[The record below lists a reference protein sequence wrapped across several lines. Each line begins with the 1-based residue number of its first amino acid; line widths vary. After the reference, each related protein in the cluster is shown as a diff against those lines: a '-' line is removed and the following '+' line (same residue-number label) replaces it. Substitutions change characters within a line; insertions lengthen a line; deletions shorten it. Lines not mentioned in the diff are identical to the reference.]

1 MAPEKAASSATTN
14 ILVTQVKSAIGTK
27 PVHRGS
33 LRALGL
39 RGIGQQNVLPDTPD
53 IRGIIHRVPHLVTVV
68 AAPEGAQPTPARAA
82 RRANK
87 RAGEA

>member
-1 MAPEKAASSATTN
+1 MAPAKKASATPGN

-53 IRGIIHRVPHLVTVV
+53 VRGIIHRVPHLVTVTP
-68 AAPEGAQPTPARAA
+68 APEGAAPTAARSA
-82 RRANK
+82 RRAANK
-87 RAGEA
+87 SGDA